1 MASVVDR
8 AKMIKAIHVAKRA
21 NGIDDETYRAM
32 LQQFGVTSSKDLR
45 DGQLGELLTK
55 LNGGKPYKG
64 SAKPYVR
71 KVFAMWGAL
80 AEAGIVENGSKQAL
94 TAFVKRVAGV
104 DDPEF
109 LVPGKANKV
118 IEALK
123 AMQER
128 GAPSHADQA

>member
-1 MASVVDR
+1 MVDR

-21 NGIDDETYRAM
+21 KGIDEETYRAM
-32 LQQFGVTSSKDLR
+32 LQGFGVTSSTELR

-71 KVFAMWGAL
+71 KVFALWGAL
-80 AEAGIVENGSKQAL
+80 AQAGIVENGSKQAL
-94 TAFVKRVAGV
+94 TAFVKRTAGV
-104 DDPEF
+104 DNPEF
-109 LVPGKANKV
+109 LLPAQANKV
-118 IEALK
+118 IEGLK